1 MLKKD
6 RSATKRQE
14 IKVASI
20 EQNVIQFNE
29 NVEFVLKVLSTSVT
43 TNSSI

>member
-1 MLKKD
+1 MKD

-20 EQNVIQFNE
+20 EQTVIQFNE
-29 NVEFVLKVLSTSVT
+29 NVESLKVQSISVK
-43 TNSSI
+43 TNSRL